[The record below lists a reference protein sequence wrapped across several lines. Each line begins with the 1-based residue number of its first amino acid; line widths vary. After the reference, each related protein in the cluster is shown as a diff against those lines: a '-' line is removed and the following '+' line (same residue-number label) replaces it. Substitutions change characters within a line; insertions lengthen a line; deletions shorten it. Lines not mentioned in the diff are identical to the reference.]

1 MFKLLKTTQSKVS
14 LYSNILMG
22 LTSVHH
28 VYGAMVYHT
37 PWRLHILF
45 ISVPV
50 IIATLLLNRLVLISC
65 KSLWTWMYGLLIFLA
80 SVLLIGSYEGL
91 YNHVLKNILYFG
103 GLSAGGMAV
112 LFPPGMYELP
122 NDVFFEITGMLQGIV
137 VIPLA
142 IHFMRWVRLLLAVHP
157 AREAR

>member
-14 LYSNILMG
+14 LYSNILMV

-28 VYGAMVYHT
+28 AYGAMIYHT

-50 IIATLLLNRLVLISC
+50 MVVTLLLNRLVLISY
-65 KSLWTWMYGLLIFLA
+65 KSLWTWIYGLLIFLA

-103 GLSAGGMAV
+103 GLSAAGMAT

-142 IHFMRWVRLLLAVHP
+142 IHFMRWVRLLFAVHP
-157 AREAR
+157 VQEAC

>member
-1 MFKLLKTTQSKVS
+1 MFKQLKTTQSKVS
-14 LYSNILMG
+14 LYSNILMV

-28 VYGAMVYHT
+28 AYGAMIYHT

-50 IIATLLLNRLVLISC
+50 IVATLLMNRLALTSYR
-65 KSLWTWMYGLLIFLA
+65 SLWTWGYGVLIFTA

-91 YNHVLKNILYFG
+91 YNHLLKNVLYFG
-103 GLSAGGMAV
+103 GLSAGSMAV

-142 IHFMRWVRLLLAVHP
+142 IYFMRWVRLLFGVQAVC
-157 AREAR
+157 